1 MAQDPKALYGSRLRR
16 RCYMRCF
23 LTLIA
28 INASIASCVAF
39 GGHPFP
45 GRGCDG
51 ASRSSVGQF
60 SNVLVGNEIQTS
72 TKPAKSAGKLSHF
85 HKSVSSTRARTYS
98 TNLPATG
105 EVADDESIPNV
116 DNNDETTSTQTNN
129 PDSALESALASHAKQ
144 SSPLLGTKSIGIDYG
159 GVRTGLAATI
169 GYDFRPLRIVSD
181 LNNTD
186 LCAEVVATV
195 RSENAQRVVVGLP
208 LHKNGTES
216 ERSNITRCFAEELSA
231 AVLSN
236 FGPDFGG
243 VHMWDERYTSK
254 EAKARIMSTAKSRGS
269 VLSADDLD
277 GTIDA
282 DAACL
287 ILEHYYQNSGE
298 GAEFVVVPDGYVR
311 DKCLESW
318 ELVKKEQ
325 SQANDETI
333 RKREEALN
341 ARQLMMNRIKEM
353 EAAAASSDDDGT
365 GKKKSKKKKKK
376 RKKK

>member
-1 MAQDPKALYGSRLRR
+1 MH
-16 RCYMRCF
+16 CF
-23 LTLIA
+23 VTLVA
-28 INASIASCVAF
+28 INASIKSCMAF
-39 GGHPFP
+39 GGHPFLRLVHV

-51 ASRSSVGQF
+51 APRSSVRQF
-60 SNVLVGNEIQTS
+60 SNVFVGNDLRERTRPS
-72 TKPAKSAGKLSHF
+72 KSPGKLVYYQ
-85 HKSVSSTRARTYS
+85 KSTISTCARTRS

-116 DNNDETTSTQTNN
+116 DNNDETTSTRTNN
-129 PDSALESALASHAKQ
+129 PDSLLESALASHAKQ

-195 RSENAQRVVVGLP
+195 RSENAQRLVVGLP

-254 EAKARIMSTAKSRGS
+254 EAKARIMSTARGRGS

-318 ELVKKEQ
+318 ELVKKKQ
-325 SQANDETI
+325 SQAKDEKI

-353 EAAAASSDDDGT
+353 EAAASSDDDGT

>member
-16 RCYMRCF
+16 RYYMRCF

-51 ASRSSVGQF
+51 ASRSCVRQF
-60 SNVLVGNEIQTS
+60 SDALFGNDFREQTR
-72 TKPAKSAGKLSHF
+72 TAKSSVKFLYYQ
-85 HKSVSSTRARTYS
+85 KSTISTCARTYS

-129 PDSALESALASHAKQ
+129 PDSLLESALASHAKQ

-186 LCAEVVATV
+186 LCAEVVATA

-254 EAKARIMSTAKSRGS
+254 EAKARIMSTARGRGS

-311 DKCLESW
+311 NKCLESW
-318 ELVKKEQ
+318 ELVKKTQ

-353 EAAAASSDDDGT
+353 EAAASDDDDGN
-365 GKKKSKKKKKK
+365 GKRKKTKKKK

>member
-1 MAQDPKALYGSRLRR
+1 MAQDPKALDGSRLRH

-51 ASRSSVGQF
+51 ASRSSGRQF
-60 SNVLVGNEIQTS
+60 SDALVGNDFRERTR
-72 TKPAKSAGKLSHF
+72 TAKSAGKLSHF
-85 HKSVSSTRARTYS
+85 HKALLSTRARTRS

-105 EVADDESIPNV
+105 NFADDESFPNV
-116 DNNDETTSTQTNN
+116 DNNEETTSTQTKN
-129 PDSALESALASHAKQ
+129 PDSLLESALASHARQ
-144 SSPLLGTKSIGIDYG
+144 SSPLLGTKAIGIDYG

-254 EAKARIMSTAKSRGS
+254 EAKARIMSTARGRGR

-318 ELVKKEQ
+318 KLVKKKQ
-325 SQANDETI
+325 SQAKDETI

-353 EAAAASSDDDGT
+353 EAAASSDDDGT
-365 GKKKSKKKKKK
+365 GKKKSKKKKKR

>member
-1 MAQDPKALYGSRLRR
+1 
-16 RCYMRCF
+16 MRCF

-51 ASRSSVGQF
+51 ASRSSVRQF
-60 SNVLVGNEIQTS
+60 SDALVVDDFGERKI
-72 TKPAKSAGKLSHF
+72 PAKSSGKLSHF
-85 HKSVSSTRARTYS
+85 HKALLSTRARTYS

-116 DNNDETTSTQTNN
+116 DNNDETTSTQTKN
-129 PDSALESALASHAKQ
+129 PDSLLESALASHARQ

-254 EAKARIMSTAKSRGS
+254 EAKARIMSTARGRGG

-318 ELVKKEQ
+318 ELVKKKQ
-325 SQANDETI
+325 SQAKDETI

-341 ARQLMMNRIKEM
+341 ARKLMMNRVKEM
-353 EAAAASSDDDGT
+353 EAAASDDDGN
-365 GKKKSKKKKKK
+365 GKRKKTKKKK

>member
-16 RCYMRCF
+16 RYYMRCF

-51 ASRSSVGQF
+51 ASRSSVRQF
-60 SNVLVGNEIQTS
+60 SDALVVGNDFGERTR
-72 TKPAKSAGKLSHF
+72 TAKSSVKFLYYQ
-85 HKSVSSTRARTYS
+85 KSTISTCARTYS

-105 EVADDESIPNV
+105 EVADDEGIPNV

-129 PDSALESALASHAKQ
+129 PDSLLESALASHAKQ

-186 LCAEVVATV
+186 LCAEVVATA

-254 EAKARIMSTAKSRGS
+254 EAKARIMSTARGRGS

-311 DKCLESW
+311 NKCLESW
-318 ELVKKEQ
+318 ELVKKTQ

-353 EAAAASSDDDGT
+353 EAAASDDDDGN
-365 GKKKSKKKKKK
+365 GKRKKTKKKK